1 MIGFM
6 ASVPAQDLKITPAQ
20 LAAWLP
26 AVIGIAD
33 AAGREIMR
41 IYETGFNVTFKDD
54 RSPLTEA
61 DLAAQRVIG
70 AGLAALTPDIAMLG
84 EESSSQGIVQRRS
97 WRRLWLVDPLDG
109 TREFVKRNGEFT
121 VNIALV
127 EDHEPVLGVVAAPAR
142 AVLYAAA
149 RGCGAFRRDADGTRV
164 PISSSAQAATP
175 LRVLGSRSH
184 ADALTASLLAR
195 LGEQQ
200 RLSVGSALKFGLL
213 AEGQADLYLRCGPT
227 SEWDTAAGQALLTE
241 AGGCVVDLAGAPLCY
256 NAREGLINPSFMAYA
271 DRSRDWVALL
281 A

>member
-1 MIGFM
+1 MIWFM
-6 ASVPAQDLKITPAQ
+6 MAVTTQVPKFTTAQ

-41 IYETGFNVTFKDD
+41 IYETGFNVTLKQD

-84 EESSSQGIVQRRS
+84 EESAPAAIARRRA
-97 WRRLWLVDPLDG
+97 WRALWLVDPLDG

-121 VNIALV
+121 VNIALI
-127 EDHEPVLGVVAAPAR
+127 EDHEPVLGVLAAPAR
-142 AVLYAAA
+142 SVLYAAA
-149 RGCGAFRRDADGTRV
+149 RGCGAFRRDAHGTRT
-164 PISSSAQAATP
+164 PIAPCLPAASP

-184 ADALTASLLAR
+184 ADALTESLLAR
-195 LGEQQ
+195 LGPQQ
-200 RLSVGSALKFGLL
+200 RLHIGSALKFGLL

-227 SEWDTAAGQALLTE
+227 SEWDTAAGQALLAE
-241 AGGCVVDLAGAPLCY
+241 AGGCVVDLTGAPLRY
-256 NAREGLINPSFMAYA
+256 NARDTLINPSFLAYA
-271 DRSRDWVALL
+271 DRSRDWVAQLG
-281 A
+281 

>member
-1 MIGFM
+1 VKFT
-6 ASVPAQDLKITPAQ
+6 SAQ

-84 EESSSQGIVQRRS
+84 EESPPQAIARRRE

-121 VNIALV
+121 VNIALI

-142 AVLYAAA
+142 AVLYAGA
-149 RGCGAFRRDADGTRV
+149 RGCGAFRRDADGACTPVQPCRR
-164 PISSSAQAATP
+164 AGTP

-184 ADALTASLLAR
+184 GDARAEGLLAR
-195 LGEQQ
+195 LGEHAHI
-200 RLSVGSALKFGLL
+200 SVGSALKFGLV
-213 AEGQADLYLRCGPT
+213 ADGQADLYLRLGPT

-241 AGGCVVDLAGAPLCY
+241 AGGCVVDQSGAPLRY
-256 NAREGLINPSFMAYA
+256 NVRDGLINPSFLAYA
-271 DRSRDWVALL
+271 DRSHDWVALL
-281 A
+281 G